1 MRRRRPLPH
10 LLIPVLVVP
19 LAALLIH
26 LLALRGRP
34 GAAPPPG
41 PAPGS
46 AAAAAPA
53 PRLVPPPRLPVLLV
67 PPAAPAA
74 RASAGPA
81 RFEGRVVSAASGA
94 GIPGAELTF
103 ARGGAAEV
111 VRAAA
116 DGTFRFEPSPG
127 AWLLAAVT
135 APGHFPFAPEWGHS
149 PVELLAE
156 PGKQVRGIEIHLAP
170 ALEIAGRVVLE
181 GGAPAPGAE
190 VRLLGAAG
198 EATLVSIPDRFTADA
213 RGEFRAAA
221 PEGSVLEARLPG
233 RYSGRARVDAL
244 ALVSGRVTIVLGP
257 PRDRPVAPGGEIFG
271 RVVVRGGGPVPGALV
286 LATAARDRW
295 GGGVPVAQA
304 STDGDGRFRLRDL
317 EAGTYRLVARAEEHA
332 PATAR
337 AEAGAPDQV
346 VLELPDGGRLRGCV
360 RDAST
365 GQPVAPFTVMVF
377 ARHSALWLEPQR
389 SLSVVDPAGCYAL
402 ADLVPGPAAVV
413 FSAPGRAPS
422 SPLPVDVPAPPA
434 QAELD
439 AALESGGT
447 LSGVVRDLSS
457 GAPLAGAHLAVE
469 GSLEAAASTFP
480 VLSLAVTGDDGLFTL
495 GGLPRRFS
503 VSAAAAGH
511 HARVVGGLETEP
523 GQMTGPIEIR
533 LRPLSEGEDPRT
545 ELAGIGVMLSPRED
559 GLVVTQVAPGGGA
572 AEAGMVPGDLLV
584 EVNGQ
589 PVTEL
594 GFGGAVDLIR
604 GPEGTSVQL
613 TLVRNGATV
622 ELSVPRRMVRG

>member
-1 MRRRRPLPH
+1 MRRRRPILR
-10 LLIPVLVVP
+10 LLLPVLAVP
-19 LAALLIH
+19 LVALLAY

-34 GAAPPPG
+34 GVPPPPG
-41 PAPGS
+41 RAPGP
-46 AAAAAPA
+46 AAAVGPA
-53 PRLVPPPRLPVLLV
+53 PRPAPPPRLPVLLL
-67 PPAAPAA
+67 PPAPPAA
-74 RASAGPA
+74 RAPAGPA
-81 RFEGRVVSAASGA
+81 RFEGRVVSAVSGL

-103 ARGGAAEV
+103 ARGGAAET

-116 DGTFRFEPSPG
+116 DGSFRFEPSPG
-127 AWLLAAVT
+127 TWLLAAVT

-156 PGKQVRGIEIHLAP
+156 PGKRVRGIEIHLAP
-170 ALEIAGRVVLE
+170 AREIAGRVVLE

-198 EATLVSIPDRFTADA
+198 EAALVSIPDRFTADA

-233 RYSGRARVDAL
+233 RFPGRARVDTL
-244 ALVSGRVTIVLGP
+244 ALVNGRVTIVLGP
-257 PRDRPVAPGGEIFG
+257 ARDRPAAPGGEIHG
-271 RVVVRGGGPVPGALV
+271 RVIVRGGGPVPGALV
-286 LATAARDRW
+286 LATPLRDRW
-295 GGGVPVAQA
+295 AGGVPVAQA

-317 EAGTYRLVARAEEHA
+317 EAGAYRLLAREQEHA

-337 AEAGAPDQV
+337 AEAGAPDEV
-346 VLELPDGGRLRGCV
+346 VLELLEGGRLHGCV

-377 ARHSALWLEPQR
+377 ARHGALWLEPQR

-402 ADLVPGPAAVV
+402 ADLAPGPAAVV

-422 SPLPVDVPAPPA
+422 PQLSVDIPAPPA

-439 AALESGGT
+439 AALEAGGT
-447 LSGVVRDLSS
+447 LRGVVRDLASD
-457 GAPLAGAHLAVE
+457 APLAGAQLTVE

-480 VLSLAVTGDDGLFTL
+480 VLSMAVTGDDGLFTL

-511 HARVVGGLETEP
+511 HARVMGGLEVEP
-523 GQMTGPIEIR
+523 GQVQGPIEIR

-545 ELAGIGVMLSPRED
+545 ELAGIGVMLSPRQD
-559 GLVVTQVAPGGGA
+559 GLVVTQVVPGSGA
-572 AEAGMVPGDLLV
+572 AEVGMAPGDLLV

-604 GPEGTSVQL
+604 GPEGTFVQL
-613 TLVRNGATV
+613 TIVRNGATV
-622 ELSVPRRMVRG
+622 ELSVPRRVVRG